1 MSDNKTLERLHAGQA
16 EAFDALPG
24 REIISRREPCVKHF
38 DLGAGRRQAVAFAAP
53 VHYRAADGTLSDID
67 NTLDPVEADGRR
79 LYRNRANAL
88 RVEFPASTDAGA
100 LVCLTQDGHTLSW
113 QLENAAAAVPAQ
125 VQDGRQLLRAQLLD
139 RARHVRQQAVQAVKK
154 ATAVPAGMTMAS
166 RIARQMQRPG
176 LDARAL
182 DALAAAE
189 DVQTLATDQ
198 LDRALRTNAERRGSV
213 VEKAAEIAYEGILP
227 GISVRYHLEGARL
240 KEDVIASSRAAL
252 SSIAL
257 RLCDGFA
264 YAVQPDNS
272 VRVLDKESGEA
283 LFTFDPPRVY
293 DAAGQEEIAEAVL
306 ETCADGARLT
316 YRLSDAFL
324 DNATYPVTIDPVVQ
338 AVSNDAAIQDTYL
351 WAREGYRGA
360 DFGDVY
366 LMRSGQGEHGE
377 SISLVKF
384 TKLPSQSASD
394 TIVNAQ
400 LALAP
405 EAYWSEDEY
414 MACYPVKTD
423 WTEHSAN
430 WNNMT
435 PENTD
440 HISDE
445 VVSYIT
451 STAYVYCYFDVTR
464 LARTWYKKD
473 ADGNSQNFGVAI
485 RYPQG
490 VSGADRYVEWKTAKR
505 TGSPPKLY
513 VNYVSHA
520 GVEGW
525 WQYEALSTGRAGSA
539 QVDLFNGNLVYTH
552 ADVAMGGKRMPVS
565 VAHYYNSCLSAANDL
580 ACGKGW
586 RTSAHQSLHRETLRN
601 YQGENVNY
609 CVWTDGDGTEHY
621 FALTGAQPYKDE
633 EGMELKLTLSGDE
646 ATIKDKA
653 DTAMRF
659 PNPGTDGAKTYIAS
673 ATDACGNAMTYTY
686 VDGQP
691 GRVARVTDGV
701 GRETVFTYAND
712 LLARIDNPDGR
723 YVTFAYDAG
732 ERLTSIGYSDLPEAQ
747 KTAFA
752 YEGDTPLLTSAQNF
766 DGQKVALT
774 YEPEAL
780 FDAAAVDDFAPQA
793 RRVLTMEKTGLNDAR
808 GAKKR
813 IEYLGMTTRVTA
825 VTGTASEEGK
835 AITYQF
841 NAAGNVVC
849 VSDELGYAQSTK
861 FSATLANTPE
871 QSSKLQRAIVN
882 LATNVDFSADWT
894 AQTGAGADTAARD
907 TGTRCL
913 GMPSV
918 KLAKGAAAETL
929 YWQEAPVAEPGDYTF
944 SAYVKA
950 DGLTGGGAF
959 ARLKVGETACESIP
973 VTGSTVGSSCG
984 PNAEGW
990 ERVQVTAHIAEAG
1003 AVRLELACDASAG
1016 TAWFACPQLE
1026 AGTIAERVNLLTNA
1040 DFSRTEADGSRTFP
1054 ADWTKQNGIDSNTL
1068 NGIVPHDEAGMPASL
1083 RGNALRMR
1091 SLPSAGNV
1099 AFTQSVPVSGK
1110 KGDVFVLGGWVN
1122 SRSVA
1127 AGHDSSAPKFSYR
1140 FYKGTT
1146 PEGSLNCDFNR
1157 EHVGWQFGCWAI
1169 AAPCDYVKLEVAVN
1183 YSHNAQEAMFSN
1195 MFLHREQF
1203 GQSFAYDD
1211 DKNLVSTTDLAEKK
1225 SSMTYDD
1232 YDNLLTYVRPGA
1244 EAADKYTMTYGDT
1257 EEEKKKHLVRT
1268 SATPMGMKTS
1278 YTYDAYGN
1286 AIATV
1291 NQKSASDPFIRTE
1304 AEYNAPSGTDAEG
1317 NALDNGGNY
1326 LVKSK
1331 DARGNAVTRELNED
1345 YTLKRVT
1352 DPTGQAVEY
1361 EYDAARRVTGVE
1373 TTADGKTYKNAYT
1386 YENDRIRTVSH
1397 NTTDDTAT
1405 DVTYTFDYDDL
1416 GRKTTVKVGAQTLST
1431 NVYKDDRSSLLSEV
1445 QYGNGG
1451 KVRYAHDDFDRLTG
1465 VAYDGDDPE
1474 TAPRYAYEYGAN
1486 GAAAVVHDNHLHR
1499 TMQTEYDLAER
1510 PMQSTLRDEDG
1521 NVLYRATLTYD
1532 AQNRLQTFHERT
1544 GDTYHKTAFTYDRD
1558 SRVTQMD
1565 YDTDKGK
1572 VEYTYDTLGRVS
1584 SRKVTGGETA
1594 YETAYTFVKGA
1605 DAYGGNATTPLV
1617 ASIRQG
1623 EGDSAMNFAYEYDSR
1638 GNIVQENR
1646 NGKVT
1651 TYSYDALG
1659 QLIRVND
1666 PNDPTAGEGGTTWL
1680 YEYDCGGN
1688 ILSKS
1693 YHSYTTGT
1701 PGVAHDTILYSYT
1714 DNNWKDKLTAYD
1726 GQTITYDA
1734 IGNPLNDGRRR
1745 YEWQAGRQL
1754 KKVYVKADLKE
1765 GTKPGVDE
1773 QSGTVLK
1780 IAWSN
1785 GNLLNGEVTST
1796 QASAI
1801 VTRCGVDVTSEYAA
1815 SAFAWKRD
1823 SGNAEA
1829 DATWNTAHA
1838 GMKTISLSEA
1848 DLNGDVKI
1856 ACTLTASDATYGSIA
1871 VDGDMDASHTPADL
1885 DVNDVFAIENG
1896 NLKVTTSRG
1905 NVYALEDGKVK
1916 AAGAKLNGS
1925 ITAET
1930 KLFASQPED
1939 VVEFAYDHNGLR
1951 TQKKVTKADGTV
1963 ETTEYTLHGKLV
1975 THLTRG
1981 SDEMHF
1987 FYDAQ
1992 SRPAMVE
1999 FNGAIY
2005 SYVHNLQGDI
2015 VGILDNA
2022 GSLVVEYK
2030 YDAWGKPTLVRTL
2043 TTAYEALAELNPFRY
2058 RGYVYDE
2065 ETGLYYLRSRYY
2077 SPDILRFIKE
2087 DDFIFPVG
2095 GVLESSLYGYC
2106 LNNPIRLVDPT
2117 GRFAMLGME
2126 VVQWPS
2132 AIPAPAPSISIP
2144 APGMLPPVPIV
2155 FESGSDL
2162 ELGKSIDSTQA
2173 HAKGSDS
2180 NAGRKIIAKR
2190 YRFSTRKRAY
2200 EEAKRAGGGR
2210 EPKFHRDSRGPH
2222 FHPSV
2227 DNPYSRTPHGASSHD
2242 HYYFPER
2249 YYEGT
2254 FYYET
2259 IEIEFITIEEVEDSP
2274 INNID
2279 RSYLLIA

>member
-240 KEDVIASSRAAL
+240 KEDVIASNRAAL

-272 VRVLDKESGEA
+272 VRVLDKESGGA

-384 TKLPSQSASD
+384 TKLPSQGASD

-747 KTAFA
+747 KTVFA

-780 FDAAAVDDFAPQA
+780 FDAAAVEDFAPQA

-825 VTGTASEEGK
+825 VTGTSSEEGK

-849 VSDELGYAQSTK
+849 VSDELGYARSTK

-871 QSSKLQRAIVN
+871 QSSKLQRAVINKV
-882 LATNVDFSADWT
+882 TNVDFSSGWT
-894 AQTGAGADTAARD
+894 AQKGTSADTAARD
-907 TGTRCL
+907 TATRCL
-913 GMPSV
+913 SMPAV
-918 KLAKGAAAETL
+918 KITKTAAAESL
-929 YWQEAPVAEPGDYTF
+929 YWQEAPVFASGDYTF

-950 DGLTGGGAF
+950 ENLTGGGAF
-959 ARLKVGETACESIP
+959 ARLKVGNASYESIP
-973 VTGSTVGSSCG
+973 VTGSTSESSCG
-984 PNAEGW
+984 PAAEGW
-990 ERVQVTAHIAEAG
+990 ERVRVTAHIAEAG

-1026 AGTIAERVNLLTNA
+1026 AGTIAERVNLLVNG
-1040 DFSRTEADGSRTFP
+1040 DFSRTEADPGNSQRSFP
-1054 ADWTKQNGIDSNTL
+1054 VAWAKQGGVTTSAL
-1068 NGIVPHDEAGMPASL
+1068 NGIVPAAEAQLPPYLS
-1083 RGNALRMR
+1083 GNATRIEAR
-1091 SLPSAGNV
+1091 PATGS
-1099 AFTQSVPVSGK
+1099 QSFVQYIYASGK
-1110 KGDVFVLGGWVN
+1110 KGDTYVVGGWAN
-1122 SRSVA
+1122 TQSVA
-1127 AGHDSSAPKFSYR
+1127 AGGNNFEPSLVVR
-1140 FYKGTT
+1140 FLSGGQLK
-1146 PEGSLNCDFNR
+1146 SLNYYKFNT

-1169 AAPCDYVKLEVAVN
+1169 AAPVDYDQILVAFA
-1183 YSHNAQEAMFSN
+1183 YERNAQTGMFTN
-1195 MFLHREQF
+1195 LFLHREQF

-1257 EEEKKKHLVRT
+1257 EE
-1268 SATPMGMKTS
+1268 
-1278 YTYDAYGN
+1278 
-1286 AIATV
+1286 
-1291 NQKSASDPFIRTE
+1291 
-1304 AEYNAPSGTDAEG
+1304 
-1317 NALDNGGNY
+1317 
-1326 LVKSK
+1326 
-1331 DARGNAVTRELNED
+1331 
-1345 YTLKRVT
+1345 
-1352 DPTGQAVEY
+1352 
-1361 EYDAARRVTGVE
+1361 
-1373 TTADGKTYKNAYT
+1373 
-1386 YENDRIRTVSH
+1386 
-1397 NTTDDTAT
+1397 
-1405 DVTYTFDYDDL
+1405 
-1416 GRKTTVKVGAQTLST
+1416 
-1431 NVYKDDRSSLLSEV
+1431 
-1445 QYGNGG
+1445 
-1451 KVRYAHDDFDRLTG
+1451 
-1465 VAYDGDDPE
+1465 
-1474 TAPRYAYEYGAN
+1474 
-1486 GAAAVVHDNHLHR
+1486 
-1499 TMQTEYDLAER
+1499 
-1510 PMQSTLRDEDG
+1510 
-1521 NVLYRATLTYD
+1521 
-1532 AQNRLQTFHERT
+1532 
-1544 GDTYHKTAFTYDRD
+1544 
-1558 SRVTQMD
+1558 
-1565 YDTDKGK
+1565 
-1572 VEYTYDTLGRVS
+1572 
-1584 SRKVTGGETA
+1584 
-1594 YETAYTFVKGA
+1594 
-1605 DAYGGNATTPLV
+1605 
-1617 ASIRQG
+1617 
-1623 EGDSAMNFAYEYDSR
+1623 
-1638 GNIVQENR
+1638 
-1646 NGKVT
+1646 
-1651 TYSYDALG
+1651 
-1659 QLIRVND
+1659 
-1666 PNDPTAGEGGTTWL
+1666 
-1680 YEYDCGGN
+1680 
-1688 ILSKS
+1688 
-1693 YHSYTTGT
+1693 
-1701 PGVAHDTILYSYT
+1701 
-1714 DNNWKDKLTAYD
+1714 
-1726 GQTITYDA
+1726 
-1734 IGNPLNDGRRR
+1734 
-1745 YEWQAGRQL
+1745 
-1754 KKVYVKADLKE
+1754 
-1765 GTKPGVDE
+1765 
-1773 QSGTVLK
+1773 
-1780 IAWSN
+1780 
-1785 GNLLNGEVTST
+1785 
-1796 QASAI
+1796 
-1801 VTRCGVDVTSEYAA
+1801 
-1815 SAFAWKRD
+1815 
-1823 SGNAEA
+1823 
-1829 DATWNTAHA
+1829 
-1838 GMKTISLSEA
+1838 
-1848 DLNGDVKI
+1848 
-1856 ACTLTASDATYGSIA
+1856 
-1871 VDGDMDASHTPADL
+1871 
-1885 DVNDVFAIENG
+1885 
-1896 NLKVTTSRG
+1896 
-1905 NVYALEDGKVK
+1905 
-1916 AAGAKLNGS
+1916 
-1925 ITAET
+1925 
-1930 KLFASQPED
+1930 
-1939 VVEFAYDHNGLR
+1939 
-1951 TQKKVTKADGTV
+1951 
-1963 ETTEYTLHGKLV
+1963 
-1975 THLTRG
+1975 
-1981 SDEMHF
+1981 
-1987 FYDAQ
+1987 
-1992 SRPAMVE
+1992 
-1999 FNGAIY
+1999 
-2005 SYVHNLQGDI
+2005 
-2015 VGILDNA
+2015 
-2022 GSLVVEYK
+2022 
-2030 YDAWGKPTLVRTL
+2030 
-2043 TTAYEALAELNPFRY
+2043 
-2058 RGYVYDE
+2058 
-2065 ETGLYYLRSRYY
+2065 
-2077 SPDILRFIKE
+2077 
-2087 DDFIFPVG
+2087 
-2095 GVLESSLYGYC
+2095 
-2106 LNNPIRLVDPT
+2106 
-2117 GRFAMLGME
+2117 
-2126 VVQWPS
+2126 
-2132 AIPAPAPSISIP
+2132 
-2144 APGMLPPVPIV
+2144 
-2155 FESGSDL
+2155 
-2162 ELGKSIDSTQA
+2162 
-2173 HAKGSDS
+2173 
-2180 NAGRKIIAKR
+2180 
-2190 YRFSTRKRAY
+2190 
-2200 EEAKRAGGGR
+2200 
-2210 EPKFHRDSRGPH
+2210 
-2222 FHPSV
+2222 
-2227 DNPYSRTPHGASSHD
+2227 
-2242 HYYFPER
+2242 
-2249 YYEGT
+2249 
-2254 FYYET
+2254 
-2259 IEIEFITIEEVEDSP
+2259 
-2274 INNID
+2274 
-2279 RSYLLIA
+2279 